1 MTAQELWAQYS
12 AQENIQ
18 ADYEAWSFGDSPD
31 ELAELLLRGTKTATA
46 SAYPFYELEGT
57 PLPQTGAYSVILNSR
72 EEAVCIIKTTKVV
85 VLPFRD
91 VDQLHAWKEGEGDR
105 SLAYWRTVHER
116 FFRQELAQVG
126 ISFDEDMK
134 VVCEEFVRLFP

>member
-31 ELAELLLRGTKTATA
+31 ELAELVLRGTKTATA

-57 PLPQTGAYSVILNSR
+57 PLPQPGAYSVILNSR